1 MAPPAAQHALV
12 TLAILAL
19 IAWRLYARIRRT
31 VGRQRLS
38 PVRPW
43 VTVVLFPLLVAL
55 LAFVA
60 RSHAPAAAALGGG
73 AVVGVGLGLLGLRL
87 TRFEV
92 SPEGRY
98 YTPSA
103 HLGVALS
110 TLLVCRIF
118 YRFFVYGLPGSS
130 LGAAPPP
137 LTPLT
142 LLLLGTLAGYYTTY
156 AVGLLRWSWRSRAA
170 PGVQAPPSPA
180 ISARN
185 E

>member
-1 MAPPAAQHALV
+1 MAQPAAQQALI

-31 VGRQRLS
+31 IGRQRLS

-43 VTVVLFPLLVAL
+43 VTVVVFPLLVAL
-55 LAFVA
+55 LAFAA
-60 RSHAPAAAALGGG
+60 RSHAPAAAALAGGV
-73 AVVGVGLGLLGLRL
+73 VVGVGLGFLGLHL

-110 TLLVCRIF
+110 ALLVCRIF
-118 YRFFVYGLPGSS
+118 VYGRPGSS
-130 LGAAPPP
+130 GGGAPPP

-156 AVGLLRWSWRSRAA
+156 ALGLLRWSVRSRAA
-170 PGVQAPPSPA
+170 LAVQASPSH
-180 ISARN
+180 SDQRS
-185 E
+185 

>member
-1 MAPPAAQHALV
+1 MAQPAAQQALI

-31 VGRQRLS
+31 IGRQRLS

-43 VTVVLFPLLVAL
+43 VTVVVFPLLVAL
-55 LAFVA
+55 LAFAA
-60 RSHAPAAAALGGG
+60 RSHAPAAAALAGGV
-73 AVVGVGLGLLGLRL
+73 VVGVGLGFLGLHL

-110 TLLVCRIF
+110 ALLVCRIF

-130 LGAAPPP
+130 GGGSMAA
-137 LTPLT
+137 TMS
-142 LLLLGTLAGYYTTY
+142 GS
-156 AVGLLRWSWRSRAA
+156 VS
-170 PGVQAPPSPA
+170 
-180 ISARN
+180 
-185 E
+185 

>member
-1 MAPPAAQHALV
+1 MAQPAAQQALI

-31 VGRQRLS
+31 IGRQRLS

-43 VTVVLFPLLVAL
+43 VTVVVFPLLVAL
-55 LAFVA
+55 LAFAA
-60 RSHAPAAAALGGG
+60 RSHAPAAAALAGGV
-73 AVVGVGLGLLGLRL
+73 VVGVGLGFLGLHL

-110 TLLVCRIF
+110 ALLVCRIF

-130 LGAAPPP
+130 GGGAPPP

-156 AVGLLRWSWRSRAA
+156 ALGLLRWSVRSRAA
-170 PGVQAPPSPA
+170 LAVQASPSH
-180 ISARN
+180 SDQRS
-185 E
+185 